1 MITLILITDRSAN
14 GEKSSFRMEENRVV
28 FVFRSTNNELNI
40 DEACEHLYQLYFD
53 KDPPSSVFFDI
64 CGRVV
69 ELMAYHYPSYNLDAK
84 SNSRFGKC
92 SFISVIKDP
101 ILLYRWS
108 ERGCLI
114 TCDRRKKNSS
124 CVYFSMCQMLHKET
138 KDDNYI
144 CLSIMHIMCTSNI
157 FAFTVYNTKS
167 KKVEYWEYKQM
178 YPYICRPD
186 IIIVPN
192 KIINYQNLL
201 FAYYD
206 QNRWFYKED
215 RLIAIDTH
223 FPGDL
228 SEINQTPNTYQETAK
243 KWEVRRGLRN
253 AYESDEDRRSARSTG
268 INRKVNEISNT
279 TALELPKTG
288 KAIIEDN
295 SRATVEFDNRASQRN
310 FENVM
315 KKYGVLDKDSY
326 AANQKKNDSKFDAFF
341 KDMDGKLAGLN
352 NRFACLDE
360 KLDRSSKKRSIDH
373 NYDDI
378 NKRLESMSND
388 LASRRNVD
396 RTIPSNLSL
405 EDFLRG
411 VQKSIGEQVEKIG
424 SKASWDDEFNQSLI
438 RQNRAFEQ
446 ALISQKSTIDLE
458 NYKQKTAMEL
468 DLANRLGKANADL
481 ELERKKIELRLF
493 EKDQMQRIDI
503 SLASDTRNAELNA
516 LERSNLLHTNDRLL
530 NFKIESQRRAWD
542 ADDRDHD
549 MKFESYRVSN
559 RIRESYA
566 STNDRLSIEHAGSQ
580 SDLNLLRA
588 RKAMDRNLKANN
600 DDDDND
606 D

>member
-1 MITLILITDRSAN
+1 M
-14 GEKSSFRMEENRVV
+14 
-28 FVFRSTNNELNI
+28 
-40 DEACEHLYQLYFD
+40 
-53 KDPPSSVFFDI
+53 
-64 CGRVV
+64 
-69 ELMAYHYPSYNLDAK
+69 
-84 SNSRFGKC
+84 
-92 SFISVIKDP
+92 
-101 ILLYRWS
+101 
-108 ERGCLI
+108 
-114 TCDRRKKNSS
+114 
-124 CVYFSMCQMLHKET
+124 
-138 KDDNYI
+138 
-144 CLSIMHIMCTSNI
+144 
-157 FAFTVYNTKS
+157 
-167 KKVEYWEYKQM
+167 
-178 YPYICRPD
+178 
-186 IIIVPN
+186 
-192 KIINYQNLL
+192 
-201 FAYYD
+201 
-206 QNRWFYKED
+206 
-215 RLIAIDTH
+215 
-223 FPGDL
+223 
-228 SEINQTPNTYQETAK
+228 AK

-268 INRKVNEISNT
+268 NKRKVHEISNT
-279 TALELPKTG
+279 AALELPKTG

-295 SRATVEFDNRASQRN
+295 SRATVEFDIRASQKN

-315 KKYGVLDKDSY
+315 KKYGVLDKESY
-326 AANQKKNDSKFDAFF
+326 AANQRKNDFKFDAFL
-341 KDMDGKLAGLN
+341 KDMDGKIAGLN

-378 NKRLESMSND
+378 NKRLESVSND

-396 RTIPSNLSL
+396 RTIPSNFSL

-411 VQKSIGEQVEKIG
+411 VQKSIGEQVETIC

-446 ALISQKSTIDLE
+446 GLISQKSTIDLE
-458 NYKQKTAMEL
+458 NYKLKTAMEL

-481 ELERKKIELRLF
+481 ELERKKIELRVF